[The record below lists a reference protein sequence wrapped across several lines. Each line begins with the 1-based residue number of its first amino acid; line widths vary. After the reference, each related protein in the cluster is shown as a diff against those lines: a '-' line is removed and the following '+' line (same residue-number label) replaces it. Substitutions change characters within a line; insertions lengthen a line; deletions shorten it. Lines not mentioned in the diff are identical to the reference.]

1 MRFKVRTRGSPREW
15 WTKDDCRNTDH
26 ECEAYIFDSDSLSD
40 MDNFLADHDKRE
52 DVLKVMGS
60 VKLVIL

>member
-1 MRFKVRTRGSPREW
+1 MRFKVRTSYGEPIQW
-15 WTKDDCRNTDH
+15 WTKDNRVMTDY

-52 DVLKVMGS
+52 DVLKVMG
-60 VKLVIL
+60 VKV